1 MKNQRCVLTSNKQKN
16 NKFLLWFTRTRSP
29 YDEVAYFTPKKG
41 AAEPSSTTAGAGL
54 AQQSVAKSNWKKLQK
69 TIRAGAIK
77 NRPALR
83 FANAVLAKVAIDL
96 RRRRGSVA
104 MEELF
109 PDFDWQSVS
118 ELKRMASLKGGLNLK
133 KLKLED

>member
-1 MKNQRCVLTSNKQKN
+1 M
-16 NKFLLWFTRTRSP
+16 
-29 YDEVAYFTPKKG
+29 AYFTPKKG
-41 AAEPSSTTAGAGL
+41 AAEPSSTTAAAGL

-109 PDFDWQSVS
+109 PDFDWHSVS
-118 ELKRMASLKGGLNLK
+118 ELKRMASLKGGMNMK
-133 KLKLED
+133 MLKLDD